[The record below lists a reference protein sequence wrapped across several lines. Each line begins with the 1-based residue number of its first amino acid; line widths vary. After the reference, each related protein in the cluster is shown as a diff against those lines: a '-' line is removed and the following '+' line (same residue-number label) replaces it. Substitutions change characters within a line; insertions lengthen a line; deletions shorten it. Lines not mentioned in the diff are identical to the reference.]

1 MTIMILVPIYKAMDA
16 ASVISLVDFHQLLVE
31 DGHKC
36 KFVFVN
42 GFNAVK
48 ARRLLT
54 EHCAKKEHE
63 ADYVLWLDSDHVYKK
78 EHLYSLLER
87 MKKEN
92 LSMLSATYK
101 LHGSSETVHGITE
114 NGIFRHFKDEELK
127 EELIDCTVVGF
138 GFLVMTHKFIQD
150 LYEKYGDQLFVF
162 DATTNMTEDVKF
174 CSCVKEF
181 GHRVCFDPKVKV
193 GHIELAVRY

>member
-1 MTIMILVPIYKAMDA
+1 MKIAVLMPIYKSMDA
-16 ASVISLVDFHQLLVE
+16 QCVISLIDFHQQLVE
-31 DGHKC
+31 DGNKC

-48 ARRLLT
+48 ARRLLI
-54 EHCAKKEHE
+54 EHCIKTEE
-63 ADYVLWLDSDHVYKK
+63 SYDYVLWLDSDHIYKK
-78 EHLYSLLER
+78 EHLYNLVER
-87 MKKEN
+87 MKNEN
-92 LSMLSATYK
+92 IEMISATYK

-114 NGIFRHFKDEELK
+114 NQVFRHFKDEELNGK
-127 EELIDCTVVGF
+127 LIDCDVVGF
-138 GFLVMTHKFIQD
+138 GFLLMTHSFLKQ
-150 LYEKYGDQLFVF
+150 LHKKYGDQLFVF

-174 CSCVKEF
+174 CRCVKEY